1 VVDQIS
7 ADYAHQP
14 VVFLE
19 NYYLSPPGDRRSRF
33 FAAVP
38 SQDSYYFP
46 WISVDSGHLW
56 SLGPTDYST
65 DYRAMVDAELSRP
78 PQGSISVERVRVGD
92 TFEFTIEV
100 TNATGVELSYSNQ
113 ATVHAIVFE
122 DAPDG
127 LSRVTDRYVRGA
139 AYGFIAWLADGATD
153 SFDLVVD
160 LTGIAVDWND
170 LHSVVLVDYRPGGSS
185 GPYDMIQAAFQP

>member
-7 ADYAHQP
+7 ADYANQP

-19 NYYLSPPGDRRSRF
+19 YYYYEAPGNRLNRF
-33 FAAVP
+33 WAAVP
-38 SQDSYYFP
+38 PQDYYFP
-46 WISVDSGHLW
+46 LISVDSGNQW
-56 SLGPTDYST
+56 SLGYVDFDTE
-65 DYRAMVDAELSRP
+65 YRAMVDAELSRP
-78 PQGSISVERVRVGD
+78 PQGSISVQRARVGD
-92 TFEFTIEV
+92 TFEFTIQV

-122 DAPDG
+122 DAPG
-127 LSRVTDRYVRGA
+127 SISRVTDRYVRGA
-139 AYGFIAWLADGATD
+139 TYGSVASLADGATD
-153 SFDLVVD
+153 SFELVVD
-160 LTGIAVDWND
+160 LTGIAVDWNE